1 MVQLL
6 FSSFPDSFLCR
17 RWRNV
22 WLEPDLVLVCGQV
35 HIFPELPVQAEG
47 SM

>member
-22 WLEPDLVLVCGQV
+22 WLEPDLVFGLWTGA
-35 HIFPELPVQAEG
+35 HFLGAA
-47 SM
+47 SSS